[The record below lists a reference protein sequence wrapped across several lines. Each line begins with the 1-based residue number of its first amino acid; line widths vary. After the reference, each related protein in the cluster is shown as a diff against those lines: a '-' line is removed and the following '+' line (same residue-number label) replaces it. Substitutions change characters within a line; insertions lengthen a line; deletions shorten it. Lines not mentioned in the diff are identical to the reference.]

1 MRPIR
6 KRVLALSVSFFA
18 IAGVLAASEPP
29 EAPDDVAQVLEEAAA
44 PAATPPQMAAVQ
56 VSDPIPPAPPAQ
68 AQVQQLG
75 PETNLPLPRFV
86 SMKSDRARVRR
97 GPSMTHRVDW
107 EFLRR
112 DMPVEV
118 VAEYGHWRQI
128 RDHDGVGGWVHY
140 VLISGNRTVLIED
153 PMLDLR
159 FQPSTEAR
167 VVARLEQGVIAD
179 LGKCDPDWCR
189 LTVGGYRGWAPKSA
203 LWGVTPDEI
212 RD

>member
-1 MRPIR
+1 MRPLR

-18 IAGVLAASEPP
+18 IAGVLAASETPQSAEEPGETRQQTAQAGTEAGATTDTQVAVAASEEPP
-29 EAPDDVAQVLEEAAA
+29 
-44 PAATPPQMAAVQ
+44 
-56 VSDPIPPAPPAQ
+56 

-86 SMKSDRARVRR
+86 SMKSDRAHVRR
-97 GPSMTHRVDW
+97 GPSTTHRVDW

-140 VLISGNRTVLIED
+140 VLISGNRTVLVED
-153 PMLDLR
+153 EMLDLH
-159 FQPSTEAR
+159 FQPSPEAR

-179 LGKCDPDWCR
+179 LGKCDRDWCR
-189 LTVGGYRGWAPKSA
+189 VTAGGHRGWAPKTS
-203 LWGVTPDEI
+203 LWGVTADEL